1 VTHPP
6 AGGAPNSVVPV
17 RRSLRVAAASALLL
31 AGVVSAA
38 DDPPRPP
45 SLKTVPVPGPSNLD
59 DFVRDRD
66 ALVVLGK
73 ALFWDVQ
80 VGSDGRT
87 ACATCH
93 FHAGADSRSR
103 NQLDPGTRGV
113 VPDATFA
120 SHLGPNH
127 QLTPDDFPLSPR
139 TNDVVGSQGVAR
151 AAFDGWT
158 GRPGERV
165 TSIPD
170 TNGFRVGD
178 VNVRQVVGR
187 NAPSV
192 INAVFNH
199 RQFWD
204 GRARNVFNG
213 VNGLGDD
220 DPDARVYRAADPD
233 APRPVRV
240 RLTDS
245 SLASQAVMPVGSAVE
260 MAAEGRD
267 TRHVS
272 GKFLR
277 GAQEVGRRVRRLR
290 PLATQQV
297 HPDDGVLGPLS
308 RFPQPGLRVT
318 RYDTLI
324 ARAFRPEWWRARRR
338 LRVHPDGRVD
348 VVRGLDHDPS
358 TREYTLMQYNF
369 ALFFGLAVQAY
380 EATLVADD
388 SPYDR
393 FMDGDAEAISPLAV
407 AGVDLFRSQTR
418 GRCINCHEG
427 AELTGA
433 SVRRVRESPTRIR
446 EGQALDRGFNNIAL
460 VPTTDDLGVGA
471 TEDGLALSTVRR
483 LDPAPPEPIAVDGAM
498 KVPGL
503 RNVALTAPYFHTG
516 GHLTLDDVL
525 RFYSRGGD
533 VRPQLNADGTMEI
546 AGLNVLDN
554 TPDELAAL
562 HAFLDALT
570 DARVR
575 DRRAPF
581 DHPQL
586 VVPDGHVEPIVDD
599 GSGAAVDVLREIP
612 AVGRD
617 GAPPLPG
624 FLDATS
630 SRSRPRS
637 ARGSS

>member
-1 VTHPP
+1 MMRALASAMLLV
-6 AGGAPNSVVPV
+6 AV
-17 RRSLRVAAASALLL
+17 VAA
-31 AGVVSAA
+31 AA

-45 SLKTVPVPGPSNLD
+45 SLKTVPVPGPAHLD
-59 DFVRDRD
+59 DVVRDRD

-73 ALFWDVQ
+73 ALFWDMQ

-103 NQLDPGTRGV
+103 NQLDPGTRAV
-113 VPDATFA
+113 PPDAAFA
-120 SHLGPNH
+120 AFLGPNH
-127 QLTPDDFPLSPR
+127 RLVAADFPLFPS

-158 GRPGERV
+158 GRPRERLAAL
-165 TSIPD
+165 PD
-170 TNGFRVGD
+170 ANGFRLGG

-192 INAVFNH
+192 INAVFND

-220 DPDARVYRAADPD
+220 DPDARVWRADDPD
-233 APRPVRV
+233 DPRPVRV
-240 RLTDS
+240 RFEDS
-245 SLASQAVMPVGSAVE
+245 SLASQAVTPVGSAVE
-260 MAAEGRD
+260 MSAEGRD

-277 GAQEVGRRVRRLR
+277 GPQELGRRVRRLR
-290 PLATQQV
+290 PLAEQQV
-297 HPDDGVLGPLS
+297 HPDDSVLGSLS
-308 RFPQPGLRVT
+308 RYPQPGLRVT

-324 ARAFRPEWWRARRR
+324 ERAFRPEWWRARCR
-338 LRVHPDGRVD
+338 LRAHPGGRVE
-348 VVRGLDHDPS
+348 VVRRLDHDPS

-369 ALFFGLAVQAY
+369 PLFFGLALQAY

-388 SPYDR
+388 TPYDR
-393 FMDGDAEAISPLAV
+393 FMDGHANAIAPLAI
-407 AGVDLFRSQTR
+407 AGVDLFRSPTR

-446 EGQALDRGFNNIAL
+446 EGQALDRGFNNVAV
-460 VPTTDDLGVGA
+460 VPTANDLGVGGVD
-471 TEDGLALSTVRR
+471 EHGMRLSTVRR
-483 LDPAPPEPIAVDGAM
+483 LDPPPAEPIAVDGAM

-503 RNVALTAPYFHTG
+503 RNVALTAPYFHNG
-516 GHLTLDDVL
+516 GQLRLDDVL

-533 VRPQLNADGTMEI
+533 VRPQHDASGTLEI
-546 AGLNVLDN
+546 AGLAILDD
-554 TPDELAAL
+554 TPDEIAAL
-562 HAFLDALT
+562 EAFLLSLT
-570 DARVR
+570 DERVR

-586 VVPDGHVEPIVDD
+586 LVPDGHAEPIADD
-599 GSGAAVDVLREIP
+599 GTGAAIDAMREIP

-617 GAPPLPG
+617 GGPPSPG
-624 FLDATS
+624 FLE
-630 SRSRPRS
+630 
-637 ARGSS
+637 

>member
-1 VTHPP
+1 M
-6 AGGAPNSVVPV
+6 
-17 RRSLRVAAASALLL
+17 RRSLLVAATLALLVGVAAAAE
-31 AGVVSAA
+31 
-38 DDPPRPP
+38 DPPRPP
-45 SLKTVPVPGPSNLD
+45 SLKTVAVPGPTNLD

-66 ALVVLGK
+66 ALLVLGK
-73 ALFWDVQ
+73 ALFWDMQ

-87 ACATCH
+87 ACASCH
-93 FHAGADSRSR
+93 FHAGADSRSK

-113 VPDATFA
+113 TPDTTFA
-120 SHLGPNH
+120 AHLGPNH
-127 QLTPDDFPLSPR
+127 QLVPDDFPLSPF
-139 TNDVVGSQGVAR
+139 TNDVVGSQGVTR
-151 AAFDGWT
+151 FGFDGWT
-158 GRPGERV
+158 GRPRERLV
-165 TSIPD
+165 AIPD
-170 TNGFRVGD
+170 PNGFRSGG

-204 GRARNVFNG
+204 GRAQNVFNG

-220 DPDARVYRAADPD
+220 DPAARVYRADDSDLPV
-233 APRPVRV
+233 PVRI
-240 RLTDS
+240 RLEDS

-277 GAQEVGRRVRRLR
+277 GRQELGRRVRRLR
-290 PLATQQV
+290 PLAEQQV
-297 HPDDGVLGPLS
+297 HRDDSVLGASS
-308 RFPQPGLRVT
+308 RYPAPGLRIT

-324 ARAFRPEWWRARRR
+324 ARAFRPEWWRSRRR
-338 LRVHPDGRVD
+338 LRLHPDGTVD
-348 VVRGLDHDPS
+348 VVRRLDQDPA

-393 FMDGDAEAISPLAV
+393 FMDGDVTAITPEAV
-407 AGVDLFRSQTR
+407 AGVDVFRSQAR

-446 EGQALDRGFNNIAL
+446 EGQALDRGFNNIAV
-460 VPTTDDLGVGA
+460 VPTIDDPGVGGA
-471 TEDGLALSTVRR
+471 SEDGLPLSTVRR
-483 LDPAPPEPIAVDGAM
+483 LDPAPPEPIAIDGAM

-503 RNVALTAPYFHTG
+503 RNVALTAPYFHNG
-516 GHLTLDDVL
+516 GQLRLIDVL
-525 RFYSRGGD
+525 SFYSRGGD
-533 VRPQLNADGTMEI
+533 VRPQHGLDGTLEI

-554 TPDELAAL
+554 TVDELAAL
-562 HAFLDALT
+562 EAFLLSLT

-586 VVPDGHVEPIVDD
+586 FVPDGHVEPIVDD
-599 GSGAAVDVLREIP
+599 GNGAAVDVLREVA

-617 GAPPLPG
+617 GGPPLPG
-624 FLDATS
+624 FLE
-630 SRSRPRS
+630 
-637 ARGSS
+637 